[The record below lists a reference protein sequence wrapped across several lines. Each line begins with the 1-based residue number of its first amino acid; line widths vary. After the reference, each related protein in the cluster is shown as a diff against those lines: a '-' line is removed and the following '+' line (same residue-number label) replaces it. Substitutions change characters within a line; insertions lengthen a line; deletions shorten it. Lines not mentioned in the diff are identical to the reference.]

1 MDRNK
6 VAPSL
11 PKRVTQSQNA
21 FPGLDGK
28 KIILLEDGCE
38 QNTVFDHNLGLGT
51 RRGSL
56 TPSDKQPTT
65 FWFVSPLVEVT
76 NNAAAGSETK
86 DGMGIWFL
94 FPDEPV
100 AHCKGLNI
108 FEKKEAKSTPIP
120 RYV

>member
-1 MDRNK
+1 M
-6 VAPSL
+6 A
-11 PKRVTQSQNA
+11 
-21 FPGLDGK
+21 
-28 KIILLEDGCE
+28 
-38 QNTVFDHNLGLGT
+38 VFDHNLGLGT

-100 AHCKGLNI
+100 SHCKGLDI

-120 RYV
+120 RYVKYNLGRTMSVIKLMRSHVQVQQ